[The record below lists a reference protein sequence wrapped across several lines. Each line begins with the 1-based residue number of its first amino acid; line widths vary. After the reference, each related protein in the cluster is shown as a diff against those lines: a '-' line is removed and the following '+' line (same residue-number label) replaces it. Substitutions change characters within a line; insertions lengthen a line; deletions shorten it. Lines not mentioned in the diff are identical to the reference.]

1 MVVPGW
7 FFKIICAGDRAV
19 TDSFCFV
26 IVLIVQFFHTVC
38 ACSAVQKVSFG
49 ARVLK
54 NNINLLTP
62 QHYFRS
68 ELFLQAANFN
78 VGECDAQYAHRFFMV
93 EPRCIEK

>member
-1 MVVPGW
+1 MVIPGW

-19 TDSFCFV
+19 TDSFCIV
-26 IVLIVQFFHTVC
+26 IMLIVRFSHAGG

-54 NNINLLTP
+54 NNINLLAP

-68 ELFLQAANFN
+68 ELFLQAANFKA
-78 VGECDAQYAHRFFMV
+78 GECDAQYAH
-93 EPRCIEK
+93 